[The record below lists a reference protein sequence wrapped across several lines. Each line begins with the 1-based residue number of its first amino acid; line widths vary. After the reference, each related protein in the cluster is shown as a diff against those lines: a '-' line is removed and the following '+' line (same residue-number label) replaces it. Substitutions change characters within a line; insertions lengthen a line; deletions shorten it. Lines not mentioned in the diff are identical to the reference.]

1 MNSARVRRLVRISL
15 TDPYLT
21 TISLLFAAALLA
33 ANQQA
38 NLYEVQNPRWV
49 LTMGLLILLSPLVHS
64 LFFIRVRAIL
74 QEGPSSIKHGLAAS
88 AVLYPRLVIGEVLV
102 SLVAAA
108 GLFLLLL
115 PGIYIGLRLSFYKQ
129 AIIFEEKSLAGAV
142 RESMARTASWPVLGL
157 ILLVLSPVYGMEILI
172 GYLAG
177 AFLPAGWGI
186 VSAVLA
192 SAAGFS
198 LMNTFLT
205 VIYLERGN
213 R

>member
-1 MNSARVRRLVRISL
+1 MNSARVKRLVRISL
-15 TDPYLT
+15 TDPYLV
-21 TISLLFAAALLA
+21 TISLSFAAVLFA

-38 NLYEVQNPRWV
+38 NLYEIQNPRWV
-49 LTMGLLILLSPLVHS
+49 LTMGLLILLSPLVHT
-64 LFFIRVRAIL
+64 LFFARVRALL
-74 QEGPSSIKHGLAAS
+74 QQRPSSIQHGFAAS
-88 AVLYPRLVIGEVLV
+88 AAFYPRLVVGEVLV

-129 AIIFEEKSLAGAV
+129 AIILEGKSLTGAL
-142 RESMARTASWPVLGL
+142 RESMARTSSWSVIGVV
-157 ILLVLSPVYGMEILI
+157 LLVLAPIYGVEVLI

-177 AFLPAGWGI
+177 ALLPEAWGL
-186 VSAVLA
+186 VLAVLV

-205 VIYLERGN
+205 AIYFKGGN

>member
-1 MNSARVRRLVRISL
+1 MNSARVKRLVRISL
-15 TDPYLT
+15 ADPYLVA
-21 TISLLFAAALLA
+21 ISLSFAALLFA

-38 NLYEVQNPRWV
+38 NLYDIQNPRWV

-64 LFFIRVRAIL
+64 LFLTRVRTIL
-74 QEGPSSIKHGLAAS
+74 QQGPSSIKHGFAAS
-88 AVLYPRLVIGEVLV
+88 AAFYPRLVTGEVLV

-115 PGIYIGLRLSFYKQ
+115 PGIYIGLRLSLYKQ
-129 AIIFEEKSLAGAV
+129 AIILEGKSLTAAL
-142 RESMARTASWPVLGL
+142 RESMVRTSSWPALGS
-157 ILLVLSPVYGMEILI
+157 ILLVLAPIYGMEVLV
-172 GYLAG
+172 GYLSG
-177 AFLPAGWGI
+177 TLLSEDWGTA
-186 VSAVLA
+186 VAVLA

-205 VIYLERGN
+205 AIYFARGD

>member
-1 MNSARVRRLVRISL
+1 MKSAQVKRLARISL
-15 TDPYLT
+15 ADPYLT
-21 TISLLFAAALLA
+21 TISFSFAAVLFV

-38 NLYEVQNPRWV
+38 NLYDVQNPRWV

-64 LFFIRVRAIL
+64 LFLTRVRALL
-74 QEGPSSIKHGLAAS
+74 QQRPSSIKRGFAAS
-88 AVLYPRLVIGEVLV
+88 TAFYPRLVIGEVLV

-115 PGIYIGLRLSFYKQ
+115 PGIYIGLRLSLYKQ
-129 AIIFEEKSLAGAV
+129 AIIFEGKSLTAAL
-142 RESMARTASWPVLGL
+142 RESMVRTSSWPVIGV
-157 ILLVLSPVYGMEILI
+157 ILLVLAPIYGVEVLI
-172 GYLAG
+172 GYLSG
-177 AFLPAGWGI
+177 AFLSEGWGI
-186 VSAVLA
+186 VFAVLA

-205 VIYLERGN
+205 AIYFEREN